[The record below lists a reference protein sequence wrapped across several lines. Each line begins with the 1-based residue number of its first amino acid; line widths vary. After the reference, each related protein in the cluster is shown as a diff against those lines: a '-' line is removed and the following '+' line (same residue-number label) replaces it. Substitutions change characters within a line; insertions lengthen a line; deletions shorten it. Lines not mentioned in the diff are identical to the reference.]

1 MGVRVLEVVCDQGK
15 LRSQLSCCVE
25 VCDGIPVLYC
35 GRELLQ
41 LISDGGG

>member
-1 MGVRVLEVVCDQGK
+1 MGVRILEVVSDQGK

-25 VCDGIPVLYC
+25 VSDGISVLYC

-41 LISDGGG
+41 LVGDGG